1 MESQQKANR
10 AIDVVVAA
18 GNTLNDRVA
27 LLEGVVTQAQSNTSE
42 LARHL
47 EEQVKIL

>member
-10 AIDVVVAA
+10 AIDVVVEA

-27 LLEGVVTQAQSNTSE
+27 LLEGVVAQAKQHTSD

-47 EEQVKIL
+47 EEQVKIV